1 MRFLTTARSLIPISH
16 FCYSLASFSR
26 WPFSSRSFRTPD
38 LWLDGGS
45 SQGIL
50 GSDCFVGYRRISCGI
65 PPVDLGVFYTP
76 QIQIAQKGL
85 PVALIQRDA
94 IEQDAQPDNVILLR
108 TSRGRRPRY
117 PASPATIGSAHRVRT
132 EESLP
137 YKLRGQAGNT
147 PKTLT
152 APGTSW
158 KRSATEFRPG
168 EVSDSVDP
176 VTTT

>member
-1 MRFLTTARSLIPISH
+1 MRFLTTARSLIPMSH

-108 TSRGRRPRY
+108 TG
-117 PASPATIGSAHRVRT
+117 AADGDLGI
-132 EESLP
+132 
-137 YKLRGQAGNT
+137 LRA
-147 PKTLT
+147 L
-152 APGTSW
+152 
-158 KRSATEFRPG
+158 
-168 EVSDSVDP
+168 
-176 VTTT
+176 